1 MSARGIN
8 EGNRGRQDELAIGD
22 KGGIIL
28 GFQTN
33 EGTMAAS
40 ELTEQVHDCIVSG
53 RDSKAP
59 KLNTG
64 ESVPGLRG
72 HVIETKWTVRGEIVK
87 WGEPGEKSDGKR
99 EDVVREIK
107 TRGSR
112 DNGTRVNLLT
122 SIQTDAC
129 KL

>member
-1 MSARGIN
+1 MSARSID
-8 EGNRGRQDELAIGD
+8 EGDRGRQDEFAIGN

-28 GFQTN
+28 GLQTN
-33 EGTMAAS
+33 EGAMAAS

-64 ESVPGLRG
+64 ESMPGLRG
-72 HVIETKWTVRGEIVK
+72 HVVETKWTVRGKIVK

-99 EDVVREIK
+99 EDP
-107 TRGSR
+107 
-112 DNGTRVNLLT
+112 
-122 SIQTDAC
+122 QY
-129 KL
+129 